1 VSALGIASTYGAFV
15 LRGAVFPG
23 GVMDPDSTLP
33 YVMLATYW
41 ITFEA
46 AGIVGARLQRREAA
60 PSGSKAVSVLALN
73 AVGFMGAMLVTVPA
87 DNPRL
92 LSIVL
97 FAAASA
103 YVASAVLRAWLLPG
117 WRARHATDE
126 PFDSAHGATAIA
138 AALFAVAIGLR
149 FHGNRENL
157 ARLLEAQLL
166 ITAGL
171 TLGDVWLRR
180 MGSIGLALAAANAW
194 LFALWS
200 GSGTPVFSWPVD
212 TTTAVMG
219 LTAIACY
226 ANREAIYRRGAT
238 PVWAEGGF
246 TWMATTLV
254 ATICVRELEPAHQ
267 ALAGLVLSAVLLEIG
282 FRRTTEY
289 VQQSY
294 VAGAVAAYGMLT
306 AFLFPTGAGG
316 TIPTWGPGP
325 TTVDEWT
332 VLPAGVVLA
341 AAVTWRLLSRATD
354 APIPGRL
361 MAAGVSAS
369 LATAFLLVFEWRVLS
384 PNAIAPV
391 WALTAVALAL
401 VGSWRYKALLRWQG
415 YVVALVA
422 LGRAAGPLLGAGPD
436 TNAQTAAIA
445 VVIAGVYV
453 VAYLGRRA
461 IAGLRRRTTSGTSDS
476 VESAVAT
483 ALSVA
488 ATGAFV
494 LFKWR
499 VLPDLL
505 VGPAWTFTAT
515 VLLALG
521 FWRRVPN
528 LRWQGYALLGLGA
541 LRTGRPVFSVDEP
554 TTAAIVWLG
563 LVIAVLYGAGLVV
576 RRAARAAERAGAPE
590 SAEHSVG
597 AALLLGATGLLAALI
612 VREAR
617 PSMVTLALGLQGLAL
632 MFAGL
637 VSRERVLRVSGL
649 GLLLACILK
658 LFVSDLR
665 ELEAI
670 ARIMSFV
677 ILGLFLLAISWTYTR
692 YREQIRKFL

>member
-1 VSALGIASTYGAFV
+1 
-15 LRGAVFPG
+15 
-23 GVMDPDSTLP
+23 
-33 YVMLATYW
+33 
-41 ITFEA
+41 
-46 AGIVGARLQRREAA
+46 
-60 PSGSKAVSVLALN
+60 
-73 AVGFMGAMLVTVPA
+73 
-87 DNPRL
+87 
-92 LSIVL
+92 
-97 FAAASA
+97 
-103 YVASAVLRAWLLPG
+103 
-117 WRARHATDE
+117 
-126 PFDSAHGATAIA
+126 
-138 AALFAVAIGLR
+138 
-149 FHGNRENL
+149 
-157 ARLLEAQLL
+157 
-166 ITAGL
+166 
-171 TLGDVWLRR
+171 
-180 MGSIGLALAAANAW
+180 
-194 LFALWS
+194 
-200 GSGTPVFSWPVD
+200 
-212 TTTAVMG
+212 
-219 LTAIACY
+219 
-226 ANREAIYRRGAT
+226 
-238 PVWAEGGF
+238 
-246 TWMATTLV
+246 
-254 ATICVRELEPAHQ
+254 
-267 ALAGLVLSAVLLEIG
+267 
-282 FRRTTEY
+282 
-289 VQQSY
+289 
-294 VAGAVAAYGMLT
+294 
-306 AFLFPTGAGG
+306 
-316 TIPTWGPGP
+316 
-325 TTVDEWT
+325 
-332 VLPAGVVLA
+332 
-341 AAVTWRLLSRATD
+341 
-354 APIPGRL
+354 